1 MSRDSLLDTGSRV
14 RLHCLTDSDIRVT
27 GHNQVIDLVLLPK
40 SATAS
45 ALYLLPGAP
54 MGDGEVGFG
63 NRYRGWSLHGC
74 SGRLPDGIIVT
85 RRPPLQLLSWM
96 NSMSPATPDSAE
108 TRRLLECARAGEKS
122 AFEQLF
128 VRQRAALRRL
138 TALCLEARDSA
149 VAFK

>member
-1 MSRDSLLDTGSRV
+1 
-14 RLHCLTDSDIRVT
+14 
-27 GHNQVIDLVLLPK
+27 
-40 SATAS
+40 
-45 ALYLLPGAP
+45 
-54 MGDGEVGFG
+54 
-63 NRYRGWSLHGC
+63 
-74 SGRLPDGIIVT
+74 
-85 RRPPLQLLSWM
+85 M